1 MRAIDLLGGTE
12 IISDEDC
19 LELLRGEVIG
29 RVAVVVNGHVEI
41 FPVNYA
47 MDGNCVVFRTN
58 DGTKLRGI
66 ETSDTAFEVDRIDP
80 KAHAGWSVVVH
91 GEGEEF
97 AAADDPNAQDSPLPW
112 TGAKDFLV
120 RIRPRSITGRRVL
133 PGPGLTATPQD

>member
-41 FPVNYA
+41 FPVNYT
-47 MDGNCVVFRTN
+47 MDGDCVVFRSN
-58 DGTKLRGI
+58 DGSKLHGI
-66 ETSDTAFEVDRIDP
+66 KTGDAAFEVDRIDP

-91 GEGEEF
+91 GEGEDFPE
-97 AAADDPNAQDSPLPW
+97 ADDPDAPGSPPPW
-112 TGAKDFLV
+112 TGRKDFLV

-133 PGPGLTATPQD
+133 PSPTATAGD